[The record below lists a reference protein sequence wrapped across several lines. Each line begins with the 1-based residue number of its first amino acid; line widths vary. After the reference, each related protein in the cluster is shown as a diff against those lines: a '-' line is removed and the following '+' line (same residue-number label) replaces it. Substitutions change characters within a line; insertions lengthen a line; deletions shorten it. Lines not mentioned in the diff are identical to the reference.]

1 MKKVIVKRILSVSLA
16 AAMCVG
22 LLAGCGSSGSTDSA
36 SSKNGSESSSD
47 DKVTLKFVTKIPE
60 DERQKCMKEIIA
72 AYEADHPN
80 VKIEQTA
87 YGDEEIKDKLKVL
100 LGGDDAPDIYFSWS
114 GERLQ
119 NYIDE
124 DLALDITS
132 YLEKDAEWKDTF
144 NQSMLETCNKE
155 DSYYAV
161 PWDYSSKVFFYNKE
175 VLNACGISAAPTTW
189 DEFMADCETIKNA
202 GYTPIAIGNQYPWVV
217 CHWITTLNQ
226 KLVSA
231 DTLAANYGGENAD
244 FSDPGYAKALDM
256 MKELLDKG
264 YINSDVNSC
273 TYEMSQSMVLEG
285 KAAMIYDETQIMSK
299 YAEDSFGTFDF
310 PEIEG
315 EAGEAGYVTGGPD
328 LYLVNTSC
336 THPDEAVEFLKYLTS
351 VSAQQKIV
359 KDIQF
364 MPVVEGAATADTAT
378 ENAIAIINKNQDAP
392 GVAEWL
398 DCVLNQTVADEYL
411 VACQEIFSGAT
422 GAELMQAISDV
433 ASGEY

>member
-1 MKKVIVKRILSVSLA
+1 MKKSLAKRILSVGMA
-16 AAMCVG
+16 AAMCLG
-22 LLAGCGSSGSTDSA
+22 LLAGCGSSGGSDSA
-36 SSKNGSESSSD
+36 DSGD
-47 DKVTLKFVTKIPE
+47 GKVTLKFVTKIPE
-60 DERQKCMKEIIA
+60 DERQKCMNEIID
-72 AYEADHPN
+72 AYEKEHPN
-80 VKIEQTA
+80 VTIEQTA

-100 LGGDDAPDIYFSWS
+100 LGGDDVPDIYFSWS

-124 DLALDITS
+124 DLAMDITK
-132 YLEKDAEWKDTF
+132 YIEEDKEWKDSF

-155 DSYYAV
+155 DAYYAV
-161 PWDYSSKVFFYNKE
+161 PWDYSSKVFFYNKAVFE
-175 VLNACGISAAPTTW
+175 DCGIAAAPTTW
-189 DEFMADCETIKNA
+189 DEFMSVCETIKGK

-226 KLVSA
+226 KLVPQ
-231 DTLAANYGGENAD
+231 DVMEANYSGENPD
-244 FSDPGYAKALDM
+244 FTDPGYADALNKL
-256 MKELLDKG
+256 KELLDKG

-315 EAGEAGYVTGGPD
+315 EAGEAGWVTGGPD
-328 LYLVNTSC
+328 LYIVNTAC
-336 THPDEAVEFLKYLTS
+336 EHPDEAVEFLKYLTS

-364 MPVVEGAATADTAT
+364 MPVVDGAATADTAT
-378 ENAIAIINKNQDAP
+378 PNAISIIDKNQNAP

-398 DCVLNQTVADEYL
+398 DCILNQTVADEYL
-411 VACQEIFSGAT
+411 VACQEIFNGRS
-422 GAELMQAISDV
+422 AEDLMASISDV
-433 ASGEY
+433 ASGVY